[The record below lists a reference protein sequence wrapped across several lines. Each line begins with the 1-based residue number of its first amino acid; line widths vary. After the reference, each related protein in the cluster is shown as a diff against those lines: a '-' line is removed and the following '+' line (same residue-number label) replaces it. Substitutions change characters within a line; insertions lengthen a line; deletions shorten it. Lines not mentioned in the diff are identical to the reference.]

1 MKPAPP
7 VTKAFTSV
15 GEYTFWYR
23 RYVLLLATVAAF
35 VLLGHEICRRVW
47 KDGVGPFERACYAG
61 SIAIVCWLASLWL
74 TAIAHVMTAPVLLG
88 RTAVAAAVALFLWWR
103 RARGIARTPPTS
115 LPPATAATILL
126 VALPLVL
133 WSVFILW
140 RGVIIPPVSHDALAH
155 HLPKAV
161 LFSRAAGYEHL
172 SFLDARIRNI
182 PANYELMLAETILIE
197 RSDDITEWLSLLF
210 YLMLFVSSAALC
222 ERWWRTV
229 PAASAVAGMFAASVP
244 VALLHSGAHKN
255 DLLTAALLVA
265 GLVLAGRWVDARET
279 RTAMAMVVFFA
290 AAVGTKPQAAAVAL
304 CVAPLL
310 LRGFRM
316 RTIVALVAA
325 GAVAFV
331 LLGGFV
337 YVSNAMNEK
346 VLIGISGSH
355 DKQAVV
361 AYGDWVNLWQAPYVL
376 LAAPF
381 VGTTYQLPVPWSD
394 TPWFWRKYEI
404 FFSHLG
410 IPFALCAIAMPFA
423 IAKVRG
429 NGERLAVTAAA
440 AAALL
445 LMLPVDFRPHGMFAI
460 SLPRYALYFVPV
472 VFGWTLGPLLRGR
485 WTLPLAVIAA
495 VSFGAYAV
503 DNAAKDTFA
512 PMEYVRWS
520 AKNRGTRVVAFD
532 ANRAAS
538 LVDRRAGPQDAVAI
552 DAGYGTWIHPA
563 FGRQLQRPVHF
574 IPAGTGPVEI
584 PEAVQ
589 WVAIDRSY
597 ASIWEHPE
605 FKDLSQARRF
615 LVRGKPGPEEMRV
628 FNALQNDPRFELV
641 VYNRVT
647 NQAVF
652 RRIH

>member
-1 MKPAPP
+1 M
-7 VTKAFTSV
+7 
-15 GEYTFWYR
+15 
-23 RYVLLLATVAAF
+23 LLLATVAAF

-47 KDGVGPFERACYAG
+47 KGGVDPFERACYTG
-61 SIAIVCWLASLWL
+61 LIALVSWLATLWL
-74 TAIAHVMTAPVLLG
+74 TAIVHVMTAPVLLG
-88 RTAVAAAVALFLWWR
+88 RTFIVATVALLLWWR
-103 RARGIARTPPTS
+103 RTRGVTHAPAGS
-115 LPPATAATILL
+115 VPPATAATILL
-126 VALPLVL
+126 VAIPLVL

-182 PANYELMLAETILIE
+182 PANYELMLAEVILIE
-197 RSDDITEWLSLLF
+197 RSDDITEWLSLLS
-210 YLMLFVSSAALC
+210 YLLLLVASAALC
-222 ERWWRTV
+222 ERWWRTP
-229 PAASAVAGMFAASVP
+229 PAASGVAAMFVASVP

-255 DLLTAALLVA
+255 DLMTAALLVGA
-265 GLVLAGRWVDARET
+265 LVLAGRWVATGEVQ
-279 RTAMAMVVFFA
+279 TATAMVVVFA

-304 CVAPLL
+304 CAAPLL
-310 LRGFRM
+310 FRGFRLKTM
-316 RTIVALVAA
+316 VRLALA
-325 GAVAFV
+325 GAIAFL

-337 YVSNAMNEK
+337 YVSNAVNES
-346 VLIGISGSH
+346 VLIGIAGTH
-355 DKQAVV
+355 DEQTVV
-361 AYGDWVNLWQAPYVL
+361 AYGDWINLWQAPYVL

-381 VGTTYQLPVPWSD
+381 VGTRYQLPVPWSE

-410 IPFALCAIAMPFA
+410 IPFALCALAMPVV
-423 IAKVRG
+423 IIRWSRG
-429 NGERLAVTAAA
+429 RSRPLPMGAGGRDRPPLHDERVAVTAAA

-460 SLPRYALYFVPV
+460 SLPRYALFVVPI
-472 VFGWTLGPLLRGR
+472 VFGWTVGPLLRGR

-503 DNAAKDTFA
+503 DNAVNDTFA
-512 PMEYVRWS
+512 PMEYVRWA

-563 FGRQLQRPVHF
+563 FGRELTRPVHF
-574 IPAGTGPVEI
+574 IPPGVGPVEI
-584 PEAVQ
+584 PESVR

-597 ASIWEHPE
+597 ASIWEHPD

-628 FNALQNDPRFELV
+628 LDALQKDRRFELV